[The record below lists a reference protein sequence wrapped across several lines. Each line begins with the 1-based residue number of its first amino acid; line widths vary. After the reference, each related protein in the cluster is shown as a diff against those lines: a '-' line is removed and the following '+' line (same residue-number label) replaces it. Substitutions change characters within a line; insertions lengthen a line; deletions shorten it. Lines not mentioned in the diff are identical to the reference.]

1 VWKDLWQR
9 PRHLLDLFTYN
20 HDRPYPDAVLLEPV
34 SFKSVL
40 LGALVLLGLGLIH
53 SLIRRRAD
61 RFVGVLVSFGA
72 AVALFLS
79 WQHWPAL
86 GRHWTQRDLMTRYFA
101 TKQPGEPLGAFLMNW
116 KGETLYTRNE
126 VVQISARDP
135 RGELTALALRP
146 GRAFVLVEH
155 ARLGMFQSSLP
166 AGQRVEVLAP
176 ETMNKFVLVRI
187 DDP

>member
-1 VWKDLWQR
+1 
-9 PRHLLDLFTYN
+9 
-20 HDRPYPDAVLLEPV
+20 
-34 SFKSVL
+34 
-40 LGALVLLGLGLIH
+40 
-53 SLIRRRAD
+53 
-61 RFVGVLVSFGA
+61 VGVLVSFGA